1 MPEVNKYRI
10 LDYELVSVCEIDED
24 PETHQEIEEYRVL
37 QNPYS
42 MFYSI
47 DEISV
52 TGFNI
57 KHFPSLFHYVV
68 LDKEFSKITGTL
80 GDTVTISTKKGDTDL
95 RATNFILY
103 DWNNSEYSSQTTD
116 IRTEDE
122 GLLFCHMTYDNESD
136 DKHSYIK
143 YGNGG
148 CCYAKKTSRDY
159 QYAPLTRISNFIT
172 VITNGTDYKLYYL
185 NKINSNN
192 TVWKVLYVPKYKS
205 FWQESNWTTDASQWT
220 TLNDIAEE
228 IYKSMDNTKELDPS
242 NPSVVMVTPPVKATV
257 NWSIYSYDVDSEN
270 KLRNFVADE
279 VGSNYFRNKYT
290 NSNPITMCKAVPL
303 NDTITFKEADSD
315 DFYISS
321 SKNSYILFDYR
332 SSDTE
337 IYPLYSPEILEEY
350 GIAFVRSDWL
360 FYDADHNLRVEFY
373 PEKASNLL
381 YNEDGTALKT
391 YTHSVNNPLIGYV
404 KSWKDIYGITE
415 DPASDGSNY
424 DYMNTN
430 KYVNYYMKN
439 RSFVAHS
446 FRWFTGNQRLTSSKI
461 SIAFDSNGKP
471 TRICKPSWNWAL
483 REKNFGDV
491 EKHDPQM
498 VFTFIVMGGK
508 PMNDTAPIDNVGVWV
523 NKEEYG
529 MECLCY
535 FDDYRSYTQP
545 VTYETTSTPFDS
557 AIATDQDKF
566 QYFKPIT
573 VANNTLLTYMDD
585 ENQPVLKYE
594 RWRYILQ
601 YVYAED
607 NPAVWIN
614 QGEANP
620 SVVMN
625 EEDRVYH
632 YDTTINTKS
641 LYNVQ
646 KKIQTVI
653 RKYSPADEDAEQ
665 AIEEKKQ
672 EAGWMTPNEY
682 YNSSVDTSKVD
693 TGALGYSRAA
703 SISDEI
709 KGNWFWVDELKNW
722 CIWRRVNAAFL
733 NLYVWN
739 GRNDWDSL
747 EDIINALYK
756 MDLQTLKRVY
766 YYNPDVFSIGPLNA
780 SFSTFCNTT
789 DNTKPAWMAENVWL
803 SIILKRDTRMSTY
816 DSETFQNIHS
826 SSILYNRQQAVVIP
840 GDTRYSSGDKI
851 GKLKT
856 GYGAIV
862 MPTVGCPCIVRNT
875 TGQLNLMYKFKTDG
889 NFKANDTTQTNLYFK
904 DEGVTYLNSV
914 CKTYFGT
921 GDEYTIKN
929 WKKFNMTNWDE
940 EKEGK
945 ILTGAEESLYGVPP
959 IVNSKAETINMNIE
973 MTVPRPNIS
982 TKSIENEDYILRWNR

>member
-1 MPEVNKYRI
+1 MAEENKYRI

-47 DEISV
+47 DEISM
-52 TGFNI
+52 FSI
-57 KHFPSLFHYVV
+57 KHYPSKFHYVV

-80 GDTVTISTKKGDTDL
+80 GDTVTINTKKGDTDM

-136 DKHSYIK
+136 DKHTYIK

-159 QYAPLTRISNFIT
+159 QYAPLTRISSFIT

-192 TVWKVLYVPKYKS
+192 TVWKELYVPKYKS
-205 FWQESNWTTDASQWT
+205 FWQESNWTTDSSQWI
-220 TLNDIAEE
+220 TLEDIAED

-290 NSNPITMCKAVPL
+290 NSNPITMCKAIPL
-303 NDTITFKEADSD
+303 NDTITFKAADSD

-337 IYPLYSPEILEEY
+337 IFPLYSPEILEEY

-381 YNEDGTALKT
+381 YNEDGTPLKT

-404 KSWKDIYGITE
+404 KSWKNIYGITE
-415 DPASDGSNY
+415 DPATDSGKY
-424 DYMNTN
+424 DNMNTN

-446 FRWFTGNQRLTSSKI
+446 FRWWTGNQTLTSSKI

-483 REKNFGDV
+483 RDKNFGDYV

-557 AIATDQDKF
+557 AKAADQNLF
-566 QYFKPIT
+566 QYFKPLT

-607 NPAVWIN
+607 NPAIWIN
-614 QGEANP
+614 QNEANP
-620 SVVMN
+620 SVEMD
-625 EEDRVYH
+625 EEDKVYH
-632 YDTTINTKS
+632 YDTTINTRS

-646 KKIQTVI
+646 KKVQTVV

-766 YYNPDVFSIGPLNA
+766 FYNPDVFSIGPLNA

-789 DNTKPAWMAENVWL
+789 DNSKPAWMAENVWL

-816 DSETFQNIHS
+816 DSETFQNIHN

-840 GDTRYSSGDKI
+840 GATRYSSGDKI
-851 GKLKT
+851 GQLKT

-889 NFKANDTTQTNLYFK
+889 NYKANDTTQSNLYFK

-929 WKKFNMTNWDE
+929 WKKFNLTNWDE

-959 IVNSKAETINMNIE
+959 IVNSQAESINMNIE

>member
-1 MPEVNKYRI
+1 MAEELNKYRI

-37 QNPYS
+37 QSSYS

-47 DEISV
+47 DEISM
-52 TGFNI
+52 FSI
-57 KHFPSLFHYVV
+57 KHYPKQCHYVV

-80 GDTVTISTKKGDTDL
+80 GDTVTINTKKGDTDM

-122 GLLFCHMTYDNESD
+122 GLLFCNMTYDNESD

-159 QYAPLTRISNFIT
+159 QYAPLTRISCFIT
-172 VITNGTDYKLYYL
+172 VITNGTEYKLYYL

-205 FWQESNWTTDASQWT
+205 FWQESNWTTDSSQWT
-220 TLNDIAEE
+220 TLNDIAED

-270 KLRNFVADE
+270 KLRNFIADE

-290 NSNPITMCKAVPL
+290 NSNPITMCIAVPL
-303 NDTITFKEADSD
+303 NDTITFKEPDSD
-315 DFYISS
+315 NFYISS

-337 IYPLYSPEILEEY
+337 NYPLYSPEILEEY
-350 GIAFVRSDWL
+350 GIAFIRSDWL

-381 YNEDGTALKT
+381 YNEDGTPLKP

-415 DPASDGSNY
+415 DPAIDGIKY
-424 DYMNTN
+424 DNMNTN

-446 FRWFTGNQRLTSSKI
+446 FRWFMGNQSLNSTKI

-483 REKNFGDV
+483 REKNYGDV

-498 VFTFIVMGGK
+498 VFTFKTMGGK
-508 PMNDTAPIDNVGVWV
+508 PMNDKAPIDNVGVWV

-557 AIATDQDKF
+557 AKAADQNLF

-607 NPAVWIN
+607 NPAIWIN
-614 QGEANP
+614 QNAVNP
-620 SVVMN
+620 SVEMD
-625 EEDRVYH
+625 EEEKVYH
-632 YDTTINTKS
+632 YDTTINTRS
-641 LYNVQ
+641 LYNIQ
-646 KKIQTVI
+646 KKVQTVVK
-653 RKYSPADEDAEQ
+653 KYSPADEDAEQ

-816 DSETFQNIHS
+816 DSETFQNIHN
-826 SSILYNRQQAVVIP
+826 SSILYNKQQAVVIP
-840 GDTRYSSGDKI
+840 GATRYSSGDKI
-851 GKLKT
+851 GQLKT

-889 NFKANDTTQTNLYFK
+889 NYKANDTTQSNLYFK

-959 IVNSKAETINMNIE
+959 IVNSQAETINMKIE